1 MELRAFV
8 TNLGKYNEGEL
19 VGKWV
24 DFPIDEDEF
33 EEVLEEIGIDGEQYE
48 EWFVTD
54 CECEVDLYLGQ
65 YVSLDELN
73 EAAEALAKWDEDE
86 ASAIADVFGAEQL
99 LCTTQ
104 DDYMFYHVDNEDD
117 LGYYV
122 AENGGYLDELPDF
135 AKRYFDY
142 EAFGRDFAIEADGGW
157 SENGYFVE
165 RIG

>member
-33 EEVLEEIGIDGEQYE
+33 AEILEEIGVDGETYE

-54 CECEVDLYLGQ
+54 YDYPIDLDLGE
-65 YVSLDELN
+65 YVSLDDLN
-73 EAAEALAKWDEDE
+73 EATEALAEWDEDE
-86 ASAIADVFGAEQL
+86 AEAVADVFGVKQL
-99 LCTTQ
+99 FVTTQ
-104 DDYMFYHVDNEDD
+104 DDYIFYMVDNDSD
-117 LGYYV
+117 LGYEV
-122 AENGGYLDELPDF
+122 AESGGNLDELPEF
-135 AKRYFDY
+135 ARRYFDY
-142 EAFGRDFAIEADGGW
+142 EAFGRDFAIEADGGY
-157 SENGYFVE
+157 SNNGYFVE